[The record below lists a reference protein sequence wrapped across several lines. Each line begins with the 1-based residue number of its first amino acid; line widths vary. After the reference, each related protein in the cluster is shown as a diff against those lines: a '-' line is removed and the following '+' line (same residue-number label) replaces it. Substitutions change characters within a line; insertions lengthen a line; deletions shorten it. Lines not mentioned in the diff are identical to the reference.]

1 MGILTRAIKNLSRR
15 KTRALIVILALSLAL
30 TLIIILPPS
39 INAGKATTQQVIT
52 DLTSS
57 AKYVNSTVTVS
68 ATEIDCSLP
77 LNFTSFLGANGA
89 QVKLVQPLMNDSYYS
104 NLVSI
109 PDVAAVVP
117 ALEQIESKDN
127 YPVTVM
133 GVPIDNASL
142 LGSYPSLLPANIT
155 EGRTLQAGDRGV
167 VILEQHLATHFNV
180 NVGGTI
186 NILGQNFKVVGIEG
200 QEALN
205 ATCDAT
211 MSLAD
216 AQAIT
221 NTSGQETSFKLF
233 VDNVDNVEVVQSRI
247 SSMYPNMQISGGL
260 SQINSAQEIE
270 SSIDTQLQ
278 SDQNNLNQIQNIGLV
293 EITIAFIAASAV
305 ILFIMLFS
313 VRERTKEIG
322 TLKAMGASNLTIL
335 GQFMFEGVLLSIVAA
350 IVAIA
355 IGMIV
360 APALGNL
367 LLPRSV
373 ETGKIGSNDF
383 SVGRNPW
390 GYNPIS
396 VTITPETMLLGI
408 GAALLLGALGS
419 LYPSLRAART
429 RPAEAMRYD

>member
-1 MGILTRAIKNLSRR
+1 
-15 KTRALIVILALSLAL
+15 
-30 TLIIILPPS
+30 
-39 INAGKATTQQVIT
+39 
-52 DLTSS
+52 
-57 AKYVNSTVTVS
+57 
-68 ATEIDCSLP
+68 
-77 LNFTSFLGANGA
+77 
-89 QVKLVQPLMNDSYYS
+89 
-104 NLVSI
+104 
-109 PDVAAVVP
+109 
-117 ALEQIESKDN
+117 
-127 YPVTVM
+127 
-133 GVPIDNASL
+133 
-142 LGSYPSLLPANIT
+142 
-155 EGRTLQAGDRGV
+155 
-167 VILEQHLATHFNV
+167 
-180 NVGGTI
+180 
-186 NILGQNFKVVGIEG
+186 
-200 QEALN
+200 
-205 ATCDAT
+205 
-211 MSLAD
+211 
-216 AQAIT
+216 
-221 NTSGQETSFKLF
+221 
-233 VDNVDNVEVVQSRI
+233 
-247 SSMYPNMQISGGL
+247 MYPNMQISGGL

-278 SDQNNLNQIQNIGLV
+278 SDQNNLSQIQNIGLV

-360 APALGNL
+360 APVLGNL

-373 ETGKIGSNDF
+373 ETGKIGSNGF

-419 LYPSLRAART
+419 LYPALKAART